1 MRWFVL
7 ISGTCLLLCTFGGG
21 CASERDES
29 DGGLACEARGSDD
42 DCLSQGMPQKF
53 NCETAA
59 QQRSGFALGCV
70 REHADEADDFD
81 LCCPDGVQSKFT
93 SLYDFCAKCAECV
106 GDPDFSEGF
115 CSPFRNGASFDLSTC
130 AEQGDPLDLEDP
142 EVSRATLDGWS
153 CDEFDQHE

>member
-81 LCCPDGVQSKFT
+81 LCCPDGVQSN
-93 SLYDFCAKCAECV
+93 
-106 GDPDFSEGF
+106 FSEGF